1 MVLESPQFDHAI
13 LEFGVENAL
22 FIFNSK
28 FMTMITISIGNFE
41 AGCSLVGADFCYKFI
56 EISFNDQ

>member
-1 MVLESPQFDHAI
+1 MI

-56 EISFNDQ
+56 EISFND